1 MRNHATFRKSFDFGK
16 INYNG
21 TGRRYSAKVNIE
33 YRLEERD
40 GRLFWEF
47 SACGSIGQR
56 CGGQCLD
63 TIAEFV
69 HNATFRA
76 IHGLW
81 KRNHLNGMT
90 AGSPAQEAAKADFK
104 RDPAKATWYWY
115 DSSDI
120 TENTDNYGRHVTDDE
135 ATAKAAKTAGHYPTK
150 NTGDY
155 HDQLAIYL
163 AKRGLYTDC
172 GCIYK
177 GRPYKYGEAWLV
189 TGISAEDKTAIRA
202 LLGITAEDEAKAEV
216 AARGEVADESA
227 A

>member
-1 MRNHATFRKSFDFGK
+1 MSNQTTFRKSFDFGK

-21 TGRRYSAKVNIE
+21 TGRRYAVNVNIE

-163 AKRGLYTDC
+163 AKRGLYTDS
-172 GCIYK
+172 GYIYK

-189 TGISAEDKTAIRA
+189 TEISAEDKTAIRA
-202 LLGITAEDEAKAEV
+202 LLGITAEDEANAEA
-216 AARGEVADESA
+216 AARGEIADENA